1 MVVKQ
6 NSGFVRIVIMKLH
19 RESWFY
25 STKFSWP
32 YKNAAVLFK
41 CQDPSLFN
49 LPCPLHPFIST
60 QTSTNHYPLPFLQI
74 FSLLLLIVVFI
85 LKGFLIEK
93 AFLYVLCGMWGAYC
107 YTWFSTI
114 FCATFAS
121 FGCMLG
127 EKNNGILLSKQ
138 N

>member
-1 MVVKQ
+1 MVIKQ
-6 NSGFVRIVIMKLH
+6 NSGFVRIVIVKLH

-85 LKGFLIEK
+85 LKSFLREK
-93 AFLYVLCGMWGAYC
+93 AFLYVLCGMWEVLIA
-107 YTWFSTI
+107 
-114 FCATFAS
+114 
-121 FGCMLG
+121 
-127 EKNNGILLSKQ
+127 ILDFLPFLCHVCFFWVYVRGKKQ
-138 N
+138 WYFTK